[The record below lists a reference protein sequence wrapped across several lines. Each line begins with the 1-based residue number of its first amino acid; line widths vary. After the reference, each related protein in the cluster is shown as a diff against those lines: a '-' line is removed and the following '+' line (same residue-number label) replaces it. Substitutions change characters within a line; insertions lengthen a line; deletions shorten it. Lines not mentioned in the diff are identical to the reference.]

1 MEFSWFFCEVGRSH
15 DKLALK
21 SPRLHSP
28 KNGPGLFLSFE
39 TLYRTPRNW
48 LSNTISTILTVTD
61 CLQIAMCWLENYPSH
76 PNHDDEDD
84 DDGDDDG
91 AHSSKTWRWC
101 NNLGKEDLELFGGP
115 QRTQIAEPA
124 KRPQSSSP
132 ISRDLFLLGGRGLT
146 IQRPSQKVT
155 KKQKDP
161 KSLQIFF
168 VFFLVF
174 SMFFLLFS
182 PWCLSQE
189 VSFVCFFPCV
199 FSLWPPPK
207 ESPNIVFLI
216 VFSFDWFLEA
226 DFWVQYRAYVPY
238 IYVQIMI
245 IFKLQMC
252 VFYGYLQCFEG
263 MTHYCF

>member
-1 MEFSWFFCEVGRSH
+1 MEFSCFFCEVGRSH

-76 PNHDDEDD
+76 PNHDDDDEDDDDDGDD

-91 AHSSKTWRWC
+91 AHSSKTWRWW

-168 VFFLVF
+168 VFNVFLV
-174 SMFFLLFS
+174 
-182 PWCLSQE
+182 
-189 VSFVCFFPCV
+189 V
-199 FSLWPPPK
+199 FSLVPLPR
-207 ESPNIVFLI
+207 SIICLFFSMCFFL
-216 VFSFDWFLEA
+216 VATTKRVS
-226 DFWVQYRAYVPY
+226 
-238 IYVQIMI
+238 
-245 IFKLQMC
+245 K
-252 VFYGYLQCFEG
+252 
-263 MTHYCF
+263 YCFSYCFQFWLIFRSRFLGSI